1 VSALTRYF
9 FSPVYTPRS
18 AWSIVGWWEHRRP
31 IYNLVLAVAGVLSL
45 GAHTLFSALPPR
57 PASPEVPLGL
67 VGVIA
72 YAVLA
77 NLCYTVG
84 PAVDLSIRRRWGDRY
99 AVVGPTLFRY
109 GFVFSVGLTLLPIP
123 LSFLDWALRLLHVGS

>member
-18 AWSIVGWWEHRRP
+18 AWSIISWWESRRP
-31 IYNLVLAVAGVLSL
+31 VYNLVVGVAGLCAVTD
-45 GAHTLFSALPPR
+45 HTVFGLLPPR
-57 PASPEVPLGL
+57 AVPPDIPLGA
-67 VGVIA
+67 VGIVA
-72 YAVLA
+72 YGVLA
-77 NLCYTVG
+77 NLCYSGG
-84 PAVDLSIRRRWGDRY
+84 PALELYIRRRWGNGY

-123 LSFLDWALRLLHVGS
+123 LAFLDWLLRLFHIAA

>member
-9 FSPVYTPRS
+9 FSPVYIPRS
-18 AWSIVGWWEHRRP
+18 AWSIVGWWERRRLV
-31 IYNLVLAVAGVLSL
+31 YNLVLAVAGVLSL
-45 GAHTLFSALPPR
+45 GAQSLFTVLPPR
-57 PASPEVPLGL
+57 SAAPDVPLGL
-67 VGVIA
+67 VGVLA

-77 NLCYTVG
+77 NLCYTAG
-84 PAVDLSIRRRWGDRY
+84 PAVDVYIRRRWGDGY

-123 LSFLDWALRLLHVGS
+123 LSFLGWALRLLHVGS